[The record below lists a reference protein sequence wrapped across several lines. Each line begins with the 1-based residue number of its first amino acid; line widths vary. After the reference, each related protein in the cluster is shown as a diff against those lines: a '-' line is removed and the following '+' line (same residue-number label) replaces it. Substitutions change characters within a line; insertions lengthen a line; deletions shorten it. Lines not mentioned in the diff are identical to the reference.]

1 MTEFVQIVIGGIQQG
16 SIYALLALGF
26 LIVYRV
32 TGVINLAQGAFCT
45 LGALTAYSLQTSAS
59 LPPLLAAMGAI
70 LATTALA
77 AIAGRVLFV
86 PGLTRLTNS
95 NMLMLT
101 AGLLTLFEGFVLVV
115 WGSQPYAL
123 PSFSGEKPLRV
134 AGLLL
139 PTQGLWVGG
148 VTIVIIVALGWML
161 ARTRLGQSLRACAEN
176 PTAATLMGVDVPR
189 MQLFAFALAGAIG
202 AAAGVV
208 VAPAIALQFDTG
220 RLLTISGFIAVAIG
234 GIASFPGAIAGGLLL
249 GLVGQLATAYV
260 SSLFSN
266 ALALGLL
273 LIVLVWRPSGLIR
286 AGATRRSDVR
296 DEARVWTHVSRIS
309 AAAAWRW
316 GSLLVLLALAAPFV
330 LGNALLGALIITLIL
345 FIALIGQDVL
355 MGYGGQ
361 ISLGQAGFMAIG
373 GYTASYLA
381 TEHNIP
387 PIVGVAAGMGLSLVC
402 AIILAAVTLRLRGLY
417 MALATLAFGLLIDS
431 CAIGFDDITGG
442 PSGMV
447 GIPDFSIAGLEFGTP
462 LRMYFLVLGLV
473 VLILISVAGA
483 MRSGFGRA
491 LQAIRTDPLAA
502 AALGVNV
509 VGCKMAAF
517 GMSAV
522 LASLSG
528 SLYAFHFHFLSPE
541 MVGTPRSLELVS
553 MLVIGGEGTLIGPL
567 LGAALLT
574 ILPTV
579 FQPLAIYK
587 TLASGALLA
596 GCSLYLPQ
604 GMFGLVNR
612 ILPTGPHR
620 ATASKSLTAA

>member
-1 MTEFVQIVIGGIQQG
+1 MTQFIQIIIGGIQQG

-26 LIVYRV
+26 SLVYRV

-45 LGALTAYSLQTSAS
+45 LGALTAYSLETSVG
-59 LPPLLAAMGAI
+59 LPPLLAALGAI

-77 AIAGRVLFV
+77 AVAGRALFV
-86 PGLTRLTNS
+86 PGLARLTNS
-95 NMLMLT
+95 NMLMMT
-101 AGLLTLFEGFVLVV
+101 AGLLTLFEGLVLVI
-115 WGSQPYAL
+115 WGSQPYAM
-123 PSFSGEKPLRV
+123 PPFSGEKPWRV

-139 PTQGLWVGG
+139 PTQGVWVFG
-148 VTIVIIVALGWML
+148 VTLAIIVALGWML
-161 ARTRLGQSLRACAEN
+161 ARTRLGQSLRACSEN
-176 PTAATLMGVDVPR
+176 PTAARLMGVDVPR

-286 AGATRRSDVR
+286 AKLARRSDVR
-296 DEARVWTHVSRIS
+296 DEARVWMHVSRLPS
-309 AAAAWRW
+309 AMAWR
-316 GSLLVLLALAAPFV
+316 GGGLLICLGLAAPFL
-330 LGNALLGALIITLIL
+330 LGQALLGALIITLIL

-373 GYTASYLA
+373 GYTAAYLA
-381 TEHNIP
+381 TEHAWA
-387 PIVGVAAGMGLSLVC
+387 PIAGVVAGMGLSVAC
-402 AIILAAVTLRLRGLY
+402 AIVLAAVTLRLRGLY

-447 GIPDFSIAGLEFGTP
+447 GIPDFSVAGFAFATP
-462 LRMYFLVLGLV
+462 MRMYFLVLALV
-473 VLILISVAGA
+473 VLIFVAVAGA

-517 GMSAV
+517 ALSAT
-522 LASLSG
+522 LASLAG
-528 SLYAFHFHFLSPE
+528 SLYAFQFHFLSPD

-567 LGAALLT
+567 LGAAVLT

-604 GMFGLVNR
+604 GMFGLIVR
-612 ILPTGPHR
+612 LLPGQKRPI
-620 ATASKSLTAA
+620 AA

>member
-1 MTEFVQIVIGGIQQG
+1 MTQFVQIVIGGILQG

-26 LIVYRV
+26 SLVYRV
-32 TGVINLAQGAFCT
+32 TGVINLAQGGFCT
-45 LGALTAYSLQTSAS
+45 LGALLAYTLETSVG
-59 LPPLLAAMGAI
+59 LPVGVAAFGAVAVTTV
-70 LATTALA
+70 LATVVGAVT
-77 AIAGRVLFV
+77 FV

-95 NMLMLT
+95 NMLMMS
-101 AGLLTLFEGFVLVV
+101 AGLLTLFEGLVLVV

-123 PSFSGEKPLRV
+123 PPFSGERPWAV
-134 AGLLL
+134 GPLLL
-139 PTQGLWVGG
+139 PTQGLWVVG
-148 VTIVIIVALGWML
+148 VTVVIIIALGWML

-176 PTAATLMGVDVPR
+176 PQAARLMGVDVAR
-189 MQLFAFALAGAIG
+189 MQLFSFALAGAIG

-220 RLLTISGFIAVAIG
+220 RLLTISGFVAVAIG

-273 LIVLVWRPSGLIR
+273 LVVLVLRPSGLIR
-286 AGATRRSDVR
+286 GGAARRSDVR
-296 DEARVWTHVSRIS
+296 DEARVWTHVTRLGS
-309 AAAAWRW
+309 AAAWRW
-316 GSLLVLLALAAPFV
+316 GFVALIVAAVLPFV
-330 LGNALLGALIITLIL
+330 LSGALLNALVITLIL
-345 FIALIGQDVL
+345 FITLIGQDVL

-373 GYTASYLA
+373 GYTAAYLVTQHDVA
-381 TEHNIP
+381 P
-387 PIVGVAAGMGLSLVC
+387 VVGILAGMGLSLLSAFV
-402 AIILAAVTLRLRGLY
+402 LAAVTLRLRGLY

-431 CAIGFDDITGG
+431 FAVGLDDITGG

-447 GIPDFSIAGLEFGTP
+447 GIPDLEVLGVAFGTP
-462 LRMYFLVLGLV
+462 RAMYFLVLGIVVV
-473 VLILISVAGA
+473 VLVAMAGA

-517 GMSAV
+517 AISAV

-528 SLYAFHFHFLSPE
+528 SLYAFQFHFLSPE

-567 LGAALLT
+567 LGAALIT
-574 ILPTV
+574 ILPTI
-579 FQPLAIYK
+579 FQPLALYK

-604 GMFGLVNR
+604 GLFGVLVR
-612 ILPTGPHR
+612 LLPAGKPTS
-620 ATASKSLTAA
+620 A

>member
-1 MTEFVQIVIGGIQQG
+1 MTQFIQIVIGGIQQG

-26 LIVYRV
+26 SLVYRV

-45 LGALTAYSLQTSAS
+45 LGALTAYSLEVSAG
-59 LPPLLAAMGAI
+59 LPPALAAGGAI
-70 LATTALA
+70 IATTLLA

-95 NMLMLT
+95 NMLMMT
-101 AGLLTLFEGFVLVV
+101 AGLLTFFEGLVLVI

-123 PSFSGEKPLRV
+123 PPFSGERPLRV
-134 AGLLL
+134 GELLL
-139 PTQGLWVGG
+139 PTQGLWVFG
-148 VTIVIIVALGWML
+148 VTIAIIVALGFVLM
-161 ARTRLGQSLRACAEN
+161 RTRMGQSLRACAEN
-176 PTAATLMGVDVPR
+176 PTAARLMGVNVPH

-273 LIVLVWRPSGLIR
+273 LVVLILRPSGLIR
-286 AGATRRSDVR
+286 AGHTRRSDVR
-296 DEARVWTHVSRIS
+296 DEARVWAHVSRIG
-309 AAAAWRW
+309 ARAAWRW
-316 GSLLVLLALAAPFV
+316 GAVLLCLGLVAPYV
-330 LGNALLGALIITLIL
+330 LSGALLSALIITLIL

-381 TEHNIP
+381 TEHNVTPALGIL
-387 PIVGVAAGMGLSLVC
+387 AGMGLSLVW
-402 AIILAAVTLRLRGLY
+402 AFILAAVTLRLRGLY

-447 GIPDFSIAGLEFGTP
+447 GIPDLEIGGFEFGTP
-462 LRMYFLVLGLV
+462 IRMYYLVLTLV
-473 VLILISVAGA
+473 VLVLVSVAGA
-483 MRSGFGRA
+483 MRAGFGRA

-517 GMSAV
+517 AISAV

-567 LGAALLT
+567 LGAGLLT
-574 ILPTV
+574 ILPTL
-579 FQPLAIYK
+579 FQPLALYK

-604 GMFGLVNR
+604 GMFGLLVRVLPGHAASPTVN
-612 ILPTGPHR
+612 LAR
-620 ATASKSLTAA
+620 AA

>member
-1 MTEFVQIVIGGIQQG
+1 MIEFIQIVIGGVLQG

-26 LIVYRV
+26 SLVYRV
-32 TGVINLAQGAFCT
+32 TGVINLAQGGFCT
-45 LGALTAYSLQTSAS
+45 LGALLAYSLETSAG
-59 LPPLLAAMGAI
+59 LPPLAAALGAVIATTLLAAFV
-70 LATTALA
+70 
-77 AIAGRVLFV
+77 GRVLFV

-95 NMLMLT
+95 NMLMMM
-101 AGLLTLFEGFVLVV
+101 AGLLTLFEGLVLVI

-123 PSFSGEKPLRV
+123 PPFSGERPLRM

-139 PTQGLWVGG
+139 PTQGLWVVG

-176 PTAATLMGVDVPR
+176 PTAARLMGVNVPH

-273 LIVLVWRPSGLIR
+273 LVVLILRPSGLIR
-286 AGATRRSDVR
+286 AGHLRRSDVR
-296 DEARVWTHVSRIS
+296 DEARVWTHVSRI
-309 AAAAWRW
+309 AATSAWRW
-316 GSLLVLLALAAPFV
+316 GALAVCVALTMPF
-330 LGNALLGALIITLIL
+330 LLSNALLGALIITLIL
-345 FIALIGQDVL
+345 FITLIGQDVL

-373 GYTASYLA
+373 GYTASYLVTA
-381 TEHNIP
+381 QDMS
-387 PIVGVAAGMGLSLVC
+387 PIVGIAAGIMLSLVC
-402 AIILAAVTLRLRGLY
+402 ALILAAVTLRLRGLY

-431 CAIGFDDITGG
+431 CAVGFDDITGG

-447 GIPDFSIAGLEFGTP
+447 GIPDLEVLGYAFDTP
-462 LRMYFLVLGLV
+462 MAMYYLVLGLV
-473 VLILISVAGA
+473 VVILVAVAGA
-483 MRSGFGRA
+483 MRAGFGRA

-509 VGCKMAAF
+509 MRCKMAAF
-517 GMSAV
+517 AISAA

-574 ILPTV
+574 ILPTI
-579 FQPLAIYK
+579 FQPLALYK

-596 GCSLYLPQ
+596 GSSLYLPQ
-604 GMFGLVNR
+604 GIFGWLLR
-612 ILPTGPHR
+612 FQQRRT
-620 ATASKSLTAA
+620 T

>member
-1 MTEFVQIVIGGIQQG
+1 MTQFIQIVIGGIQQG
-16 SIYALLALGF
+16 AIYALLALGF
-26 LIVYRV
+26 SLVFRV
-32 TGVINLAQGAFCT
+32 TGVINLAQGGFCT
-45 LGALTAYSLQTSAS
+45 LGALIAYSLETDFAM
-59 LPPLLAAMGAI
+59 PTAVAAAGAI
-70 LATTALA
+70 SATTALA
-77 AIAGRVLFV
+77 ALAGRVLFV

-95 NMLMLT
+95 NMLMMT
-101 AGLLTLFEGFVLVV
+101 AGLLTLFEGLVLVV

-123 PSFSGEKPLRV
+123 PPFSGERPLRV

-139 PTQGLWVGG
+139 PTQGLWVFG
-148 VTIVIIVALGWML
+148 VTVAIILALGFML
-161 ARTRLGQSLRACAEN
+161 TRTRIGQSLRACAEN
-176 PTAATLMGVDVPR
+176 PTAARLMGVNVPG

-273 LIVLVWRPSGLIR
+273 LIVLIWRPSGLISS
-286 AGATRRSDVR
+286 GHVRRSDVR
-296 DEARVWTHVSRIS
+296 DEARVWTHVSRLPARS
-309 AAAAWRW
+309 AWRW
-316 GSLLVLLALAAPFV
+316 GSLLLIAALAAPFV
-330 LGNALLGALIITLIL
+330 LSNALLGALIITLIL
-345 FIALIGQDVL
+345 FITLIGQDVL

-373 GYTASYLA
+373 GYTASYLVTA
-381 TEHNIP
+381 HEIA
-387 PIVGVAAGMGLSLVC
+387 PILGIAAGILLSLVC
-402 AIILAAVTLRLRGLY
+402 ALILAAVTLRLRGLY
-417 MALATLAFGLLIDS
+417 MALATLAFGLLVDS

-447 GIPDFSIAGLEFGTP
+447 GIPDLDIFGFEFGTP
-462 LRMYFLVLGLV
+462 RAMYYLVLALV
-473 VLILISVAGA
+473 VVILLAVAGA

-517 GMSAV
+517 ALSAV

-528 SLYAFHFHFLSPE
+528 SLYAFQFHFLSPE

-553 MLVIGGEGTLIGPL
+553 MLVIGGEGSLIGPL
-567 LGAALLT
+567 LGAGLLT
-574 ILPTV
+574 ILPTI
-579 FQPLAIYK
+579 FQPLALYK

-604 GMFGLVNR
+604 GMFGLVVR
-612 ILPTGPHR
+612 LLPDAAPQARKMRTVR
-620 ATASKSLTAA
+620 AT